1 MLTGLNHLTLAVR
14 DLARSLAFYQSLPG
28 IRLHARWDAGAY
40 LSCGDLWL
48 CLSLDAKAGE
58 RPVHYTHYAF
68 NVSAGAFP
76 RMVKAL
82 EQQGVRVW
90 KDNRSE
96 GHSFYFLDP
105 DNHQLE
111 LHVGDLASRLAACR
125 AKPYQ
130 GMTFQDDGLTVRQAS
145 LEEIL
150 ALYHRLPEFEDC
162 RSVAD
167 LQTRLA
173 TNQTSQL
180 IACVNG
186 VPAGFKLGYALGETA
201 FCSWLGGVLPEF
213 RRDGVAQGLLAA
225 QEKWAMEQGY
235 RTLTVKTRNKFRG
248 MLMLLVKNGYQLIE
262 VELKGMPDDYR
273 LLLCKS
279 LAA

>member
-28 IRLHARWDAGAY
+28 VRLHASWDAGAY

-58 RPVHYTHYAF
+58 RPVHYTHFAF
-68 NVSAGAFP
+68 SVSAEAFP
-76 RMVKAL
+76 QLVKTF
-82 EQQGVRVW
+82 EQREVRIW

-96 GHSFYFLDP
+96 GDSFYFLDP

-125 AKPYQ
+125 DKPYS
-130 GMTFQDDGLTVRQAS
+130 GMTFQETGITVRQAS
-145 LEEIL
+145 LAEIL
-150 ALYHRLPEFEDC
+150 ELYHRLPEFEDC

-167 LQTRLA
+167 LQARLA

-186 VPAGFKLGYALGETA
+186 VPAGFKLGYALSETE
-201 FCSWLGGVLPEF
+201 FYSWLGGVLPEF
-213 RRDGVAQGLLAA
+213 RRDGVAQALLLA

-235 RTLTVKTRNKFRG
+235 RTLSVKTRNKFRG
-248 MLMLLVKNGYQLIE
+248 MLMMLLKNGYQL
-262 VELKGMPDDYR
+262 VELEPQGEPNDHC
-273 LLLCKS
+273 LLLRKP

>member
-14 DLARSLAFYQSLPG
+14 DLARSLAFLPKP
-28 IRLHARWDAGAY
+28 AGRQAACELGRRAY

-58 RPVHYTHYAF
+58 RPVHYTHFAF
-68 NVSAGAFP
+68 SLSAEAFP
-76 RMVKAL
+76 QLVKTL
-82 EQQGVRVW
+82 EQREVRIW

-96 GHSFYFLDP
+96 GDSFYFLDP

-125 AKPYQ
+125 DKPYS
-130 GMTFQDDGLTVRQAS
+130 GMTFQETGITVRHAS

-150 ALYHRLPEFEDC
+150 ELYHRLPEFEDC

-167 LQTRLA
+167 LQARLA

-186 VPAGFKLGYALGETA
+186 VPAGFKLGYALSETE
-201 FCSWLGGVLPEF
+201 FYSWLGGVLPEF
-213 RRDGVAQGLLAA
+213 RRDGAAQALLVE
-225 QEKWAMEQGY
+225 QEKWTVEQGY

-248 MLMLLVKNGYQLIE
+248 MVMMLLKNGYQLIE
-262 VELKGMPDDYR
+262 MEPKGDPDDYR
-273 LLLCKS
+273 LLLRKP